1 MVVTYHF
8 TTQLSI
14 HRLQLFKIFIFSE
27 DRHQTAAN
35 RPAGRAYAAGKTG
48 VSILHGHKA
57 ETATYSASDIKR
69 HYMLR
74 LLCLK
79 CALMHYNCP
88 LSAWSPSAMKIY
100 GQSQKRDT
108 AHSDAPKRSRQ
119 NHLLRLFIRTP
130 AGDGFTPAL
139 LYWILI
145 QHFE

>member
-35 RPAGRAYAAGKTG
+35 RPAGRAYAAGKTD

-57 ETATYSASDIKR
+57 ETATYSVMDIKR

-88 LSAWSPSAMKIY
+88 LSARNPSAMKYMVKAKNAIQRILTRLK
-100 GQSQKRDT
+100 GTDKITFFGSSSVLRPVMV
-108 AHSDAPKRSRQ
+108 S
-119 NHLLRLFIRTP
+119 HLLFCI
-130 AGDGFTPAL
+130 GF
-139 LYWILI
+139 
-145 QHFE
+145 

>member
-88 LSAWSPSAMKIY
+88 LSAWSPSAMKNYMVKAKNAIQRILTRLK
-100 GQSQKRDT
+100 GADKITFFGSSSVLRPVMV
-108 AHSDAPKRSRQ
+108 S
-119 NHLLRLFIRTP
+119 HLLFVLVFDS
-130 AGDGFTPAL
+130 AF
-139 LYWILI
+139 
-145 QHFE
+145 